1 MMSQMHVVALVVV
14 LALLEYS
21 ILGAMV
27 GQARQKYKVPAPA
40 TTGDPIFERY
50 FRVHQNT
57 MEQLVVFV
65 PAMFIFATYVHTL
78 GAAALGVLFVA
89 ARAIYARSYIRYP
102 EQRAAG
108 AVVTFLVNTILV
120 VGSLIGVVVRA
131 L

>member
-1 MMSQMHVVALVVV
+1 MRQMHVVALVVV

-21 ILGAMV
+21 ILGVMV
-27 GQARQKYKVPAPA
+27 GQARLKYKVPAPA

-57 MEQLVVFV
+57 MEQLIVFV
-65 PAMFIFATYVHTL
+65 PAMFIFATYVHML
-78 GAAALGVLFVA
+78 GAAALGVIFVA
-89 ARAIYARSYIRYP
+89 ARAAYAMGYIRDP
-102 EQRAAG
+102 EKREGG
-108 AVVTFLVNTILV
+108 AIATFLVNTILV